1 MRLIVLCQTHG
12 CSFTPYKYIN
22 NHMLYNQKNS
32 MLIITSTTP
41 IIFSWAWGI
50 SFQHEASQKRLVT
63 KQKSV
68 LQVKMTAGIP

>member
-1 MRLIVLCQTHG
+1 
-12 CSFTPYKYIN
+12 
-22 NHMLYNQKNS
+22 

-68 LQVKMTAGIP
+68 LKVKMTAGIP

>member
-1 MRLIVLCQTHG
+1 MHLIVLCQMHG

-22 NHMLYNQKNS
+22 KHVTLYNQKNS
-32 MLIITSTTP
+32 MLIITSTAP
-41 IIFSWAWGI
+41 IIFSWGI
-50 SFQHEASQKRLVT
+50 SFQHKASQKRLVT

>member
-1 MRLIVLCQTHG
+1 
-12 CSFTPYKYIN
+12 
-22 NHMLYNQKNS
+22 

-41 IIFSWAWGI
+41 IIFSWGI
-50 SFQHEASQKRLVT
+50 SFQHEASPKRLVT